1 MIFWH
6 LPNVNQEV
14 SSLKK
19 TLQKCYDCKLL
30 MGALLTAV
38 SLVVLLLFNR
48 FSVIYA
54 TNDDYIMSVLIQAGD
69 DRNIFMNYFLTHFNV
84 ILQRLLPFVNWFSLL
99 QLIWSFIAVTAVN
112 FVLMKKQKGIEG
124 LIFSLFFDF
133 LFVATVMVTIH
144 WTQTTALMC
153 GAGFVLLFYALKLEE
168 RKGCRIFQLIMALIL
183 TVFGSLYRL
192 VAFEL
197 SALVFALMCL
207 CFFIKDVSVTMGAQK
222 GFFKAFGKTFRR
234 YLSLMICAV
243 LIVCLAL
250 GAELFSGRIKNA
262 DPDYQGYVD
271 YNYERSALN
280 DYKVPDFEKN
290 AEFYRSIGVESA
302 EDLNIVLKLHTDK
315 NFYNTGRLH
324 SIAEYSKSKGM
335 GMTSATQLAIRF
347 IKSEIS
353 KRIPLESRMGKLA
366 VLGVAG
372 LLGLGVCIVLFL
384 FRNKL
389 KFLFP
394 ILLCVIWFFFIKYYG
409 IKLETIL
416 FLPLVL
422 MILLTVFFHN
432 RYYFLFCS
440 AMSFITMALYFYQ
453 NFSRIR
459 YRVSYTFLLPA
470 ILFLLF
476 AYSRDQLQVRF
487 RDPKNVWKVIYAIVA
502 VGASAAVVCYAN
514 IKYLQS
520 NYAHVNVG
528 FDDCVQD
535 YVEENEDT
543 FFIYTYSM
551 YPVLDRSFF
560 EPLLPSDCPQN
571 SMIYGDWQMASA
583 YYENTL
589 QENGIEK
596 LFDEMKNS
604 PDKRIILSLSSKF
617 DFVKMYESYYNAHYA
632 EDGETIKLVEEAHF
646 EPEYD
651 NTKETYNKHIGIF
664 KVVTE

>member
-1 MIFWH
+1 MA
-6 LPNVNQEV
+6 
-14 SSLKK
+14 
-19 TLQKCYDCKLL
+19 
-30 MGALLTAV
+30 ALLTAV
-38 SLVVLLLFNR
+38 SLMVLLAFNR

-84 ILQRLLPFVNWFSLL
+84 VLQKLLPFVNWFSLL
-99 QLIWSFIAVTAVN
+99 QLIFSFASVTVVN

-133 LFVATVMVTIH
+133 LFVATVMVTVH

-153 GAGFVLLFYALKLEE
+153 GAGFVLLFYALMMEE
-168 RKGCRIFQLIMALIL
+168 RKGFKVFQILVAFFL

-197 SALVFALMCL
+197 SALVFALICL
-207 CFFIKDVSVTMGAQK
+207 CFFIKDMSITLGGQR
-222 GFFKAFGKTFRR
+222 GFFKVFVKTFRR

-250 GAELFSGRIKNA
+250 GAELLSSKIKNA
-262 DPDYQGYVD
+262 DPDYQSYVE
-271 YNYERSALN
+271 YNYQRSALN
-280 DYKVPDFEKN
+280 DYRVPGFEGNEDF
-290 AEFYRSIGVESA
+290 YSSIGVESA

-315 NFYNTGRLH
+315 DFYDTGRLH
-324 SIAEYSKSKGM
+324 AIAEYSKSKGM
-335 GMTSATQLAIRF
+335 GMTSAAQLAVKF

-353 KRIPLESRMGKLA
+353 RRIPVDSKMGKLL
-366 VLGVAG
+366 VLGIAG
-372 LLGLGVCIVLFL
+372 LLELGVCIVLFI

-394 ILLCVIWFFFIKYYG
+394 ILLCVVWFFFLKYYG

-416 FLPLVL
+416 FLPLGL
-422 MILLTVFFHN
+422 IILLTVFFHN
-432 RYYFLFCS
+432 RYHFLFCS

-487 RDPKNVWKVIYAIVA
+487 EDPKNVLKVIYAVAA
-502 VGASAAVVCYAN
+502 VGASAAVICYAN
-514 IKYLQS
+514 VKYLNS

-528 FDDCVQD
+528 FDDSVQD
-535 YVEENEDT
+535 YVKEQEDT

-560 EPLLPSDCPQN
+560 YPLLPSDCPEN

-583 YYENTL
+583 YYDNTL
-589 QENGIEK
+589 EENGIEN
-596 LFDEMKNS
+596 LFQEMKDS

-617 DFVKMYESYYNAHYA
+617 DFVKMYESFYNAHYA
-632 EDGETIKLVEEAHF
+632 QDGETIKLVEEAHF